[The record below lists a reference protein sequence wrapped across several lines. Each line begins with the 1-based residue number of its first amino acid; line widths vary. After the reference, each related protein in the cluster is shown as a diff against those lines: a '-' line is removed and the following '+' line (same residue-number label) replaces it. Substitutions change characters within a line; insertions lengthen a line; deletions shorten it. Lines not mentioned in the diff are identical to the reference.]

1 MSLLKKPKTLR
12 VLMLLDG
19 ERSEEFGTEDLF
31 LQDRRREEH
40 KGNPGQFFEMK
51 LKPSHSA

>member
-1 MSLLKKPKTLR
+1 
-12 VLMLLDG
+12 MLLDG
-19 ERSEEFGTEDLF
+19 EISEEFGTEDLF
-31 LQDRRREEH
+31 LQDRRREED